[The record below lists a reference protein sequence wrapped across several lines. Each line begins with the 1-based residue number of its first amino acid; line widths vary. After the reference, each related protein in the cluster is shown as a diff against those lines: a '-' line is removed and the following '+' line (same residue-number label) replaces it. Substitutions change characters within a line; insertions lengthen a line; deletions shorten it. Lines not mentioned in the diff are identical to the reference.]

1 MGNITPTPLTF
12 CKFFFCCLIIL
23 FNSCSSDEN
32 KDESDS
38 ESEVSEALHLAF
50 KTPDWER
57 YINCDRLDLIPN
69 AINDSTNVVFAS
81 SESTRETFFFSYP
94 KDSSKIVKAK
104 ILSKHKIMEYG
115 NNNEPFQFSQK
126 LPLDGN
132 SIDDTTKRL
141 VSSEGQSDTEY
152 NQVIGIKYLKSESNY
167 AVFRVQCK
175 YEMKTYLIDAT
186 ETIKNV
192 TGTFAFKVRV
202 AKK

>member
-1 MGNITPTPLTF
+1 MTNFTSNS
-12 CKFFFCCLIIL
+12 KFYKLFFCSLIIL
-23 FNSCSSDEN
+23 FGSCSSDEG
-32 KDESDS
+32 KDESGTTP
-38 ESEVSEALHLAF
+38 EVNETLHLAF

-57 YINCDRLDLIPN
+57 YINCDRLDLFPN
-69 AINDSTNVVFAS
+69 AVNDTTYTVSAS
-81 SESTRETFFFSYP
+81 SESTRETFYFSYP

-115 NNNEPFQFSQK
+115 SNNEPFQFSQK

-152 NQVIGIKYLKSESNY
+152 NQVVAVKYLKSESNY

-175 YEMKTYLIDAT
+175 YEMKTYLINT
-186 ETIKNV
+186 PETIKKI

-202 AKK
+202 SKK